1 MEYKSFCSC
10 LFAVLLGLIT
20 SSQAYKFYVGGK
32 DGWVL
37 KPSESYNHWA
47 ERMRFQVNDTLYF
60 KYNKD
65 SNSVLVVNKDDYYS
79 CNAKYPIQS
88 LSDGDSVF
96 HFNRSGPHY
105 FISGNADNCN
115 NGQKVIIVVMAVRHH
130 HHHAPPSPSPLAS
143 LSPASHPSLSPPVES
158 PHTSTPPST
167 LTEPPKS
174 SSGNSSDI
182 DSPAPAPSKSG
193 SADLASSAGSVL
205 GFSVVASVVL
215 GICFKV
221 VKMEGQDDDDD
232 RTLEKK
238 MLPPPVGV
246 FQTREDLLKH
256 VRDFALTQGYM
267 ISIKDS
273 SRDIYI
279 KTPSRLT
286 NFPFEVVGKK
296 DDDVWALTIKSA
308 EHNHEPSKEISD
320 HPSCRRFTEEEV
332 LTIREMT
339 DAGKKPRQILKALRK
354 RNPSLVSDSRNVS
367 MSKLTFGA
375 RFYQVRKIQ
384 VLLHDAT
391 LVIYV
396 FSHQIGLQLV
406 NWLDS

>member
-79 CNAKYPIQS
+79 CNTKDPIQS

-130 HHHAPPSPSPLAS
+130 HHHAPPSPSPAAASPLAS
-143 LSPASHPSLSPPVES
+143 SSPASHPSLSPPVES

-193 SADLASSAGSVL
+193 SAGLASSAGSVL

-221 VKMEGQDDDDD
+221 VKMEGQDDDDDD

-273 SRDIYI
+273 SRDRYVSVSFDRGGVYRKRLKTGENMRQR

-286 NFPFEVVGKK
+286 NCPFEVVGKK

-308 EHNHEPSKEISD
+308 EHNHE
-320 HPSCRRFTEEEV
+320 
-332 LTIREMT
+332 
-339 DAGKKPRQILKALRK
+339 
-354 RNPSLVSDSRNVS
+354 
-367 MSKLTFGA
+367 LTF
-375 RFYQVRKIQ
+375 
-384 VLLHDAT
+384 
-391 LVIYV
+391 
-396 FSHQIGLQLV
+396 
-406 NWLDS
+406 